1 MNSEAYLP
9 EAKITVPVV
18 GGDLAVFRYGPAGG
32 KPILAIHG
40 ITSTN
45 RAWQCFARAVVPHGH
60 TVYAV
65 DLRGRGDSSSLPAPF
80 GMDAHANDMVAL
92 LDHLRLENIDL
103 LGHSMGAY
111 VAVALLGFA
120 PERVARTV
128 LIDGGI
134 TLPLPA
140 GFTVEQILPYVIG
153 PALTRLS
160 MNFESH
166 EAYRDYWRPLPAF
179 VKGWTPAIE
188 EYVDYDLRGIPPE
201 MHSSSNP
208 KAIVEDSNFL
218 FNNDFVERTLS
229 VVGQEV
235 LMLRAER
242 GLQNE
247 AIPLYPLEVLNA
259 VLVRFPRVKLITV
272 PDTNHYDIL
281 LEQSGADKCAEL
293 IYGIGSEIVDE

>member
-1 MNSEAYLP
+1 M
-9 EAKITVPVV
+9 VD
-18 GGDLAVFRYGPAGG
+18 GDLALFRYGPEGG

-45 RAWQCFARAVVPHGH
+45 RAWQCFARAVLPSGH
-60 TVYAV
+60 TLYAV
-65 DLRGRGDSSSLPAPF
+65 DLRGRGDSNSLPGPF
-80 GMDAHANDMVAL
+80 GMDVHARDMVAL
-92 LDHLRLENIDL
+92 LDHLGLKKIDL
-103 LGHSMGAY
+103 IGHSMGAY

-120 PERVARTV
+120 PERVSRTV

-140 GFTVEQILPYVIG
+140 GFTVEQVLPYVIG

-160 MNFESH
+160 MKFESQ
-166 EAYRDYWRPLPAF
+166 EAYRNYWRPLPAF
-179 VKGWTPAIE
+179 TKGWTPVIE
-188 EYVDYDLRGIPPE
+188 EYVDYDLRGIAPE
-201 MHSSSNP
+201 MYASSNQ
-208 KAIVEDSNFL
+208 KAVEEDSSFL
-218 FNNDFVERTLS
+218 FKNDFVERTLS
-229 VVGQEV
+229 HINEEV

-247 AIPLYPLEVLNA
+247 ALPLYPLDLLNSVLA
-259 VLVRFPRVKLITV
+259 RFPKVKLITV

-293 IYGIGSEIVDE
+293 IYGFGSVNS

>member
-1 MNSEAYLP
+1 MESESYLP

-18 GGDLAVFRYGPAGG
+18 GGDLAVFQYGPEGG

-45 RAWQCFARAVVPHGH
+45 RAWQCFARAVVPSGH
-60 TVYAV
+60 TLYAV
-65 DLRGRGDSSSLPAPF
+65 DLRGRGDSNSLPGPF
-80 GMDAHANDMVAL
+80 GMDVHARDMVAL
-92 LDHLRLENIDL
+92 LDHLGLEKIDL
-103 LGHSMGAY
+103 IGHSMGAY

-120 PERVARTV
+120 PERVTRTV

-140 GFTVEQILPYVIG
+140 GFTVEQVLPYVIG

-166 EAYRDYWRPLPAF
+166 EAYRNYWRPLPAF

-208 KAIVEDSNFL
+208 TAIVEDSNFL
-218 FNNDFVERTLS
+218 FKNDFVDRTLS
-229 VVGQEV
+229 GLRQEV

-259 VLVRFPRVKLITV
+259 VLARYPKVKLVTV
-272 PDTNHYDIL
+272 SDTNHYDIL

-293 IYGIGSEIVDE
+293 IYGFGSVNS